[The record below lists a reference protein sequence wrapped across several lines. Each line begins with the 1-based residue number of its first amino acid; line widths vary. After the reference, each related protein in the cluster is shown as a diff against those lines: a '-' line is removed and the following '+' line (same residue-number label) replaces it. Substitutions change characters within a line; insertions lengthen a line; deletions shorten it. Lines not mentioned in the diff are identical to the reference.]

1 MPLPTCNP
9 WPANTVRFSDQI
21 SACLAKSAGAGP
33 NELPEEVFL
42 AVVLDSLQ
50 RLAVDGVAGFQ
61 NLNQYVVCE
70 GEANAHQA
78 FAQFNFVSLPIQ
90 ASASQLKQQI
100 LWMLANPLC
109 ANSA

>member
-9 WPANTVRFSDQI
+9 WPANTVRFSDQLA
-21 SACLAKSAGAGP
+21 ACLGRSSGAGP
-33 NELPEEVFL
+33 NELPEETFL

-50 RLAVDGVAGFQ
+50 RLAARGVTGFQ
-61 NLNQYVVCE
+61 NLTQYQPCE

-90 ASASQLKQQI
+90 ASATQLKQQI
-100 LWMLANPLC
+100 LWQLGNALC
-109 ANSA
+109 GNSA